1 MKTTTQL
8 AAKKRPAQSQKS
20 NASAKKARIVPSRPQ
35 PVTRDDDSES
45 ESDVEGFA
53 GDEEEEEEDL
63 GEDPVDE
70 DNAEEVRQE
79 PKQSG
84 MLLTCG
90 LKLSLTPLAA
100 RESHIQQ
107 KAVQQQ
113 RKAAKRHADILAE
126 AKKHWAQVRQTDLT
140 KDQRQKHVRL
150 LMDAVRGNVQDIVF
164 KHDASRI
171 IQSVCLRYRLRV

>member
-53 GDEEEEEEDL
+53 GDEEEEEDL

-70 DNAEEVRQE
+70 DNVEEVRQE

-84 MLLTCG
+84 MLLTCN
-90 LKLSLTPLAA
+90 LKLSSTPLAA